1 MPKLSEYVA
10 NAASEY
16 FAETGSV
23 ELDAVWTAEY
33 FETAGVADEYPDQ
46 DLIIFYDMVQ
56 KALTLKA
63 EFARKS
69 ANRQIEKITGA
80 QIGPKQK
87 SGDEPGI

>member
-10 NAASEY
+10 NAASEF

-23 ELDAVWTAEY
+23 ELDARSIAEY
-33 FETAGVADEYPDQ
+33 FQNAGVADDYPNQ

-63 EFARKS
+63 ELARKL
-69 ANRQIEKITGA
+69 AEAQIENIANA
-80 QIGPKQK
+80 QRKRP
-87 SGDEPGI
+87 

>member
-10 NAASEY
+10 NAASEF

-23 ELDAVWTAEY
+23 ELDARWIAEY
-33 FETAGVADEYPDQ
+33 FQNAGVADEYPNQ

-63 EFARKS
+63 ELARKL
-69 ANRQIEKITGA
+69 AEAQIEKLANA
-80 QIGPKQK
+80 QRKRR
-87 SGDEPGI
+87 

>member
-10 NAASEY
+10 NAASEF

-23 ELDAVWTAEY
+23 ELDARWIAE
-33 FETAGVADEYPDQ
+33 FFQNAGVADEYPNQ

-63 EFARKS
+63 ELARKL
-69 ANRQIEKITGA
+69 AEAQIEKLANA
-80 QIGPKQK
+80 QRKRP
-87 SGDEPGI
+87 

>member
-10 NAASEY
+10 NAASEF

-23 ELDAVWTAEY
+23 ELDARWIAEY
-33 FETAGVADEYPDQ
+33 FQNAGVADDYPNQ

-63 EFARKS
+63 ELARKL
-69 ANRQIEKITGA
+69 AEAQIEKLANA
-80 QIGPKQK
+80 QRKRP
-87 SGDEPGI
+87 

>member
-10 NAASEY
+10 NAASEF

-23 ELDAVWTAEY
+23 ELDARWIAEY
-33 FETAGVADEYPDQ
+33 FQNAGVADEYPNQ

-63 EFARKS
+63 ELARKL
-69 ANRQIEKITGA
+69 AEAQIEKIANA
-80 QIGPKQK
+80 QRKRP
-87 SGDEPGI
+87 